1 MAWIKL
7 EHCTPDK
14 PEISIIAE
22 SLKIDPDCVVGK
34 LFRIWAWADLNSV
47 DGTAVSVTESFLDRL
62 AHKKGFA
69 AGMRL
74 AGWLEGADG
83 ALLFPG
89 FDRHNGETAKARAAS
104 NRRMVK
110 SRTLRECC
118 GNVAEKAQQKP
129 QPDKSKNKN
138 KTTSCEPLPLPG
150 QGVGEKLGTDCL
162 SDSATPDIPGI
173 VALFPRREGMA
184 EACKIVGDWLARGVT
199 AEAIASGT
207 RAHAAVIS
215 QLPSGGMNKYVES
228 AATFFRNRKW
238 EDDPQARLRM
248 AGKDTGGGAEKPLSL
263 GGRTGTTIK
272 IPS

>member
-14 PEISIIAE
+14 PEISIISEATK
-22 SLKIDPDCVVGK
+22 LDPDSVVGK
-34 LFRIWAWADLNSV
+34 LFRLWAWADLNSV
-47 DGTAVSVTESFLDRL
+47 DGAAVAVTESFLDRL
-62 AHKKGFA
+62 THKKGFA
-69 AGMRL
+69 AAMRL

-83 ALLFPG
+83 ALIFPG
-89 FDRHNGETAKARAAS
+89 FDRHNGETAKARAES

-110 SRTLRECC
+110 SRTLRKCC

-138 KTTSCEPLPLPG
+138 KTSSCKPLPLSG
-150 QGVGEKLGTDCL
+150 HGVGAFGEGD
-162 SDSATPDIPGI
+162 DFARVPEI
-173 VALFPRREGMA
+173 VAIFPRREGMA
-184 EACKIVGDWLARGVT
+184 EACRIVADWLKSGES
-199 AEAIASGT
+199 AEAIVSGT
-207 RAHAAVIS
+207 RAHSAVIS